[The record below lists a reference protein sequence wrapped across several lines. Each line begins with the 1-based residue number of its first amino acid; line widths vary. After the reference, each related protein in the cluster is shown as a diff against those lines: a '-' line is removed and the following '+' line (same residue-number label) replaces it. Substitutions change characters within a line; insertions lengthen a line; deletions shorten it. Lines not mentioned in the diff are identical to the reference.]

1 MMITRK
7 SSVQTGAAMVAV
19 MLALCHAPTLPAQL
33 TPAAPATAV
42 APETFDF
49 ALGTQDGNGA
59 TYTVKATQPPDSKLK
74 SQRVRFTSIT
84 KTADGSTTKYFTI
97 NTGKYKTVAQ
107 LDAYLHDAFA
117 RFLAGAPANT
127 EVGKVGDIKYGGEIR
142 FVVESPEILRYDTIT
157 AGEPNAS
164 LTLPRAEVAAYA
176 AILAGEPAVKR

>member
-1 MMITRK
+1 MTTRK
-7 SSVQTGAAMVAV
+7 LSFQTGAALAAMT
-19 MLALCHAPTLPAQL
+19 LALCDVPASDAQL

-42 APETFDF
+42 APETFDYD
-49 ALGTQDGNGA
+49 LGTQNVNGA

-117 RFLAGAPANT
+117 RFLAGATANT
-127 EVGKVGDIKYGGEIR
+127 EVGKVGDLKYGGEIR
-142 FVVESPEILRYDTIT
+142 FVVESPDVLRYDTIT
-157 AGEPNAS
+157 AGEPDAS

-176 AILAGEPAVKR
+176 VILAGEPAGRR